1 MMNYIKLFYDCM
13 DTLEVLTDEETGR
26 LFKALLRYAG
36 GEEEQEDPPGR
47 EQIAYRLMKAQI
59 KRDRDAYE
67 KTSETNSENGKKGGR
82 PKKTDVLTEN
92 NGKAGDFQKNQE
104 KATVFFEKA
113 VESDRFSKKSE
124 ESQDKDKD
132 KDKDN
137 PLYPPSAGLGGG
149 GGGFLPEDE
158 ADALMADHQAVY
170 DLAAR
175 AGFPRDEMTLDKL
188 TALIA
193 DYTAPWVLRAIDD
206 ANAQGKASIAY
217 LRGIL
222 DRYRRQGRPED
233 TRPQRPPADRPE
245 DAYLFPVPQEVR
257 TDPGKVKFT

>member
-1 MMNYIKLFYDCM
+1 MMNYVKVFCDCIETI
-13 DTLEVLTDEETGR
+13 DLLTDAEAGR
-26 LFKALLRYAG
+26 LFKAILRYAG
-36 GEEEQEDPPGR
+36 GQENQAELPGQEKLVFGMLR
-47 EQIAYRLMKAQI
+47 AQI
-59 KRDRDAYE
+59 DRDRASYAE
-67 KTSETNSENGKKGGR
+67 KSAANRENGKKGGR
-82 PKKTDVLTEN
+82 PRKPSGFL
-92 NGKAGDFQKNQE
+92 KNPE
-104 KATVFFEKA
+104 KANGFFENPEKA
-113 VESDRFSKKSE
+113 NKSE
-124 ESQDKDKD
+124 KSQDKDKD
-132 KDKDN
+132 KDKDH
-137 PLYPPSAGLGGG
+137 PLCPPSVGLGGG

-158 ADALMADHQAVY
+158 AEALMADHQAVY

-193 DYTAPWVLRAIDD
+193 DYTSPWVLRAIDD